1 MDSQPIGDERILEAL
16 EVCRPI
22 CRGHT
27 GGQDLSDPVLAELA
41 DLLSTNPELRKL
53 YERLQAVDAKLAAA
67 FQEVPVPE
75 GLAQRIVQR
84 LEANRAEQVAAGDAQ
99 GSAEAPARLPA
110 REAPARPRRGSRR
123 RFLAVAGTFSTGAVL
138 LVAALIYL
146 GTRPPHYDKPFVL
159 REASKFFS
167 NEPGQP
173 GGNLLANAPKNYPIS
188 REVRRFPGTRWR
200 KIKGFLGCGGVAYD
214 LRGPGGARNA
224 TLYVVKLTVTG
235 LKDTQAPDRP
245 PRNTANLCTAA
256 WQEGKLL
263 YVLVV
268 GGSRRDYEYCLA
280 PTGPM
285 A

>member
-1 MDSQPIGDERILEAL
+1 MDSPPIGDERILEAL

-27 GGQDLSDPVLAELA
+27 GGQDLSDPALAELA
-41 DLLSTNPELRKL
+41 DLLSANPELRKV

-75 GLAQRIVQR
+75 GLAQRIVER
-84 LEANRAEQVAAGDAQ
+84 LEANRAEQVAVGDAQ
-99 GSAEAPARLPA
+99 ESAEAPARLPA
-110 REAPARPRRGSRR
+110 TEVSTGPRRASRR
-123 RFLAVAGTFSTGAVL
+123 RFLAVAGTLSTGAVL
-138 LVAALIYL
+138 LVAALIYF
-146 GTRPPHYDKPFVL
+146 GTRPHYDKPFVL
-159 REASKFFS
+159 REASNFFS
-167 NEPGQP
+167 NEPGQR
-173 GGNLLANAPKNYPIS
+173 GGNLLANAPDDYRIS

-200 KIKGFLGCGGVAYD
+200 KISGFLGCGGVAYD
-214 LRGPGGARNA
+214 LRGPGGAGNA

-235 LKDTQAPDRP
+235 LKDTQPPVRP

-268 GGSRRDYEYCLA
+268 GGSRRDYEDCLA
-280 PTGPM
+280 PTGPV